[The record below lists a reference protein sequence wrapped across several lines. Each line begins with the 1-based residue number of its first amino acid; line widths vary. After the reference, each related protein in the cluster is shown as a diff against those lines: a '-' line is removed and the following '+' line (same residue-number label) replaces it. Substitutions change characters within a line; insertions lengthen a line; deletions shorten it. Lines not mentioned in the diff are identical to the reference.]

1 MKRLALLLGSL
12 LVVSAAASAKEVV
25 PAPVVVQ
32 ETPVQIVEKEVI
44 VYREK
49 APEWRPSGA
58 FDLQERYYGKTENH
72 KDGTWN
78 GNNQYGRLQLEASVQ
93 MTENQSLEVR
103 SRTYQG
109 FNSLDQA
116 KNDEFRIKYHYD
128 HGHLGDT
135 KIDMNSLVRY
145 EKNAGFFGEKDEDHP
160 GRRNNGQTVEY
171 RLNFDFAEY
180 LFNNDFVKTT
190 TATVGPRYIYS
201 WAGHGN
207 DYVNTVGLYVD
218 LVNELPL
225 GFSTEIELDGI
236 HYNWYQDAI
245 DNDGHKK
252 DFTVS
257 VAAKLMHNYN
267 LYAADNYSIDW
278 AFEGGYDTFDY
289 SNRKVVD
296 TANSSEH
303 AAYSV
308 YAEPS
313 LTLTYNATKFVDV
326 YGTIGAEYRNWNV
339 TANSEASHWRW
350 QPYATVGVKTT
361 F

>member
-49 APEWRPSGA
+49 APEWRPSGF
-58 FDLQERYYGKTENH
+58 FDVQERYYGKTENH
-72 KDGTWN
+72 KENVKNGGWN
-78 GNNQYGRLQLEASVQ
+78 DHNQYGRLQIEAGVQ
-93 MTENQSLEVR
+93 MTENQSLDIRTRSFQNWNGLEQKKDDAVR
-103 SRTYQG
+103 VR
-109 FNSLDQA
+109 
-116 KNDEFRIKYHYD
+116 YHYD
-128 HGHLGDT
+128 HGHLGDS
-135 KIDMNSLVRY
+135 KVDMNSLVRY
-145 EKNAGFFGEKDEDHP
+145 EKEGKT
-160 GRRNNGQTVEY
+160 QTAEY

-201 WAGHGN
+201 WNGQGEGH
-207 DYVNTVGLYVD
+207 VNTLGLYAD
-218 LVNELPL
+218 FINELPL
-225 GFSTEIELDGI
+225 GFSTEIELDGV
-236 HYNWYQDAI
+236 HYNWNQTAV
-245 DNDGHKK
+245 DNEGHKK
-252 DFTVS
+252 DFTLS

-278 AFEGGYDTFDY
+278 AFEGGYDTFNY
-289 SNRKVVD
+289 SDRKIND
-296 TANSSEH
+296 GEH
-303 AAYSV
+303 AKYSV

-326 YGTIGAEYRNWNV
+326 YGTIGAEYRNWDIE
-339 TANSEASHWRW
+339 ANSEASHWRW
-350 QPYATVGVKTT
+350 QPYATLGVKTT

>member
-49 APEWRPSGA
+49 APEWRPSG
-58 FDLQERYYGKTENH
+58 FLDVQERYYGKTENH
-72 KDGTWN
+72 KDKTWN
-78 GNNQYGRLQLEASVQ
+78 DNNRYGRLQIETGVQ
-93 MTENQSLEVR
+93 MTENQSLDVRVR
-103 SRTYQG
+103 SFQG
-109 FNSLDQA
+109 WNHENEKKPDA
-116 KNDEFRIKYHYD
+116 VRVRYHYD
-128 HGHLGDT
+128 HGHLGDS
-135 KIDMNSLVRY
+135 KVDMNSLVRY
-145 EKNAGFFGEKDEDHP
+145 EKKGEE
-160 GRRNNGQTVEY
+160 QTAEY

-180 LFNNDFVKTT
+180 LFNNDFVKTS

-201 WAGHGN
+201 WKGH
-207 DYVNTVGLYVD
+207 DDEYTNTLGLYAD
-218 LVNELPL
+218 FINELPL

-236 HYNWYQDAI
+236 HYNWYQNAVDA
-245 DNDGHKK
+245 DGHKK

-257 VAAKLMHNYN
+257 IAAKLMHNYN

-289 SNRKVVD
+289 SNRKVVE
-296 TANSSEH
+296 TTNETHEH
-303 AAYSV
+303 AKYSV

-326 YGTIGAEYRNWNV
+326 YGTIGAEYRNWKV
-339 TANSEASHWRW
+339 EANSEASHWRW
-350 QPYATVGVKTT
+350 QPYATLGVKTT

>member
-49 APEWRPSGA
+49 APEWRPSG
-58 FDLQERYYGKTENH
+58 FLDVQERYYGKTENK
-72 KDGTWN
+72 KDKSWN
-78 GNNQYGRLQLEASVQ
+78 EYNKYGRLQIETGVQ
-93 MTENQSLEVR
+93 MTENQSLDVRVR
-103 SRTYQG
+103 SFQG
-109 FNSLDQA
+109 WNHENEKKEDA
-116 KNDEFRIKYHYD
+116 VRVRYHYD
-128 HGHLGDT
+128 HGHLGDS
-135 KIDMNSLVRY
+135 KVDMNSLVRY
-145 EKNAGFFGEKDEDHP
+145 EKKGEE
-160 GRRNNGQTVEY
+160 QTAEY

-201 WAGHGN
+201 WKGH
-207 DYVNTVGLYVD
+207 DDEYTNTLGLYAD
-218 LVNELPL
+218 FINELPL

-236 HYNWYQDAI
+236 HYNWNQRPVDEE
-245 DNDGHKK
+245 GHKK

-289 SNRKVVD
+289 SNRKIFK
-296 TANSSEH
+296 TAEYKTTKTREH